1 MVFSNQIMEHNG
13 ISYKTQSLEE
23 IYRAKRDSRPKD
35 KYDAQIVESFVDMNS
50 VHRLD
55 TEKQGNYSVNDVL
68 VSESIVEKLD
78 EIIAQRKQLGE
89 DYGGEQPVSHRR

>member
-1 MVFSNQIMEHNG
+1 MVFSNQIMERKG
-13 ISYKTQSLEE
+13 IPYKTQSLEV
-23 IYRAKRDSRPKD
+23 IYHAKRDSRPKD
-35 KYDAQIVESFVDMNS
+35 KYDAQIVESFVDMNI

-89 DYGGEQPVSHRR
+89 DYGGKQPVSHRR

>member
-1 MVFSNQIMEHNG
+1 MKDICLENMLRWCFQIKLCNTMEYHIKLNHWRKF
-13 ISYKTQSLEE
+13 ITQKEIQDLKTNMT
-23 IYRAKRDSRPKD
+23 
-35 KYDAQIVESFVDMNS
+35 IVESFVDMNI

-78 EIIAQRKQLGE
+78 EIIAQRK
-89 DYGGEQPVSHRR
+89 

>member
-1 MVFSNQIMEHNG
+1 
-13 ISYKTQSLEE
+13 
-23 IYRAKRDSRPKD
+23 
-35 KYDAQIVESFVDMNS
+35 MNI

-78 EIIAQRKQLGE
+78 EIIVQRKQLGE
-89 DYGGEQPVSHRR
+89 VNGEEQPVAHRR

>member
-1 MVFSNQIMEHNG
+1 M
-13 ISYKTQSLEE
+13 T
-23 IYRAKRDSRPKD
+23 
-35 KYDAQIVESFVDMNS
+35 IVESFVDINI

-78 EIIAQRKQLGE
+78 EIIAQRK
-89 DYGGEQPVSHRR
+89 